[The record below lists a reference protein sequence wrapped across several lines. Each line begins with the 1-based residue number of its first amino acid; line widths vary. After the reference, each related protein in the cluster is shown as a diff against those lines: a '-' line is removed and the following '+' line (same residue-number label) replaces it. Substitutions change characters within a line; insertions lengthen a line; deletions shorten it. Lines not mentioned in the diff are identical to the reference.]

1 MEDRTLQGI
10 ITVIPVLILLVSFL
24 LPLSANG
31 WHINAA
37 ILPAD
42 SFMKIGAG
50 LLTGIGGGVMVPPQG
65 SPVSILGSGISE
77 DGFRVYLNVM
87 LKNPLPLP
95 LEVKEFTGCMPAG
108 GTVINLALMQPVSI
122 PSGGSTLIQLE
133 GTVPQGL
140 RYGGVSLP
148 SRPTL
153 GDLKMRVSCGGIPMT
168 LDENAIR
175 GMVS

>member
-1 MEDRTLQGI
+1 MKDRTLQGI
-10 ITVIPVLILLVSFL
+10 ITVIPVFILLVSFL
-24 LPLSANG
+24 LPFGANG
-31 WHINAA
+31 WDIGAT

-65 SPVSILGSGISE
+65 SVVPIFGSGISE
-77 DGFRVYLNVM
+77 DGSRVFLNVM
-87 LKNPLPLP
+87 LKNPLPMP
-95 LEVKEFTGCMPAG
+95 LDVKEFSGSIPAG
-108 GTVINLALMQPVSI
+108 GTVISLTLMQPVSI
-122 PSGGSTLIQLE
+122 PSGGSTLIRLE

-140 RYGGVSLP
+140 RYGGLPLP